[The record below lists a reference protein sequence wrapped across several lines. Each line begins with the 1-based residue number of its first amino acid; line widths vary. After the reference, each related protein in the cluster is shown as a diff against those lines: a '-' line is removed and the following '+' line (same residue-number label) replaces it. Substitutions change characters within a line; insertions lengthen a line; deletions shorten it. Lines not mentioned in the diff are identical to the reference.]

1 MLQAIL
7 QEVTMRIQFDLDDR
21 LIARLE
27 RYVGDMK
34 MRHFVAHQAL
44 EEWINRKEGR
54 DKKLQ
59 MEQFTSNMELLRPF
73 IEEIFRKSLPTE

>member
-1 MLQAIL
+1 
-7 QEVTMRIQFDLDDR
+7 MRIQFDLDDR

-27 RYVGDMK
+27 RYVGNMK
-34 MRHFVAHQAL
+34 MRHFIAHQAL

-59 MEQFTSNMELLRPF
+59 MEQLISNKELLRPIVKELLGDF
-73 IEEIFRKSLPTE
+73 TLSPPIV